1 MNGFTRSSETY
12 DEGLACLAAALWRLG
27 QQDTARSVM
36 QRFMLA
42 KREKMTD
49 YPGTDPAPDGIV
61 EGIARD
67 RWDVAVETTDGLVLV
82 ECGSIR
88 ERVSQELARAIYD
101 AVKRAILDRM

>member
-49 YPGTDPAPDGIV
+49 YPGTDPA
-61 EGIARD
+61 
-67 RWDVAVETTDGLVLV
+67 RWRSCLLRVLPITD
-82 ECGSIR
+82 
-88 ERVSQELARAIYD
+88 Q
-101 AVKRAILDRM
+101 AILDRLFDDFRKAGLPV